1 MFLPALSGLR
11 KTVAFRLTAWHAT
24 IFVTSL
30 VVLFL
35 IVYFT
40 LSRSLQNND
49 QELAS
54 AELKEV
60 SEEYGEGG
68 IPAVSKL
75 LSGESPL
82 FVVRIADAHNRTLF
96 VTPSIAAELIARL
109 EKNPPT
115 PSEEW
120 NVLTVPRGGD
130 LEVHSAKLPDGAVL
144 QVGRSTRQR
153 QLFLLRFRRV
163 CAAIIAPMIVL
174 GICGGVLFARRTLR
188 PLHDL
193 NATVHRIIQTG
204 HLGERIPVQRAP
216 GELAE
221 LVHSFNQMLGRIETL
236 IRSMRDSLDNVAHE
250 LRTPMTRLRATAET
264 ALRDPFNATLA
275 QNALAECVEEC
286 EQTMTLLQ
294 TVTDI
299 AEAEAGAMKLNLE
312 LVNLPFLAQRV
323 ADLYQQVAEDKG
335 IEILLNM
342 PNTLI
347 LQADNGRLPQVVAN
361 LIDNAVK
368 YTPSGGRI
376 ILSAWTNNGEV
387 ALSVKDSG
395 IGISLAESERVWER
409 LYRAEKSRSVKG
421 MGLGLAVVK
430 AIVESHRGR
439 VTLESKPNHGSTFT
453 IFLPTCPSAH
463 RKDRSC

>member
-1 MFLPALSGLR
+1 MSLPALSGLR

-30 VVLFL
+30 LILFL

-49 QELAS
+49 HELAS

-68 IPAVSKL
+68 VPAVSRL
-75 LSGESPL
+75 LSGESQL
-82 FVVRIADAHNRTLF
+82 FVVRIADSHNRTLF
-96 VTPSIAAELIARL
+96 VTPSVAAGLIARL
-109 EKNPPT
+109 EKNPMT
-115 PSEEW
+115 PSEW
-120 NVLTVPRGGD
+120 NVLSVPRGD
-130 LEVHSAKLPDGAVL
+130 DIEVHSAKLPDGAL
-144 QVGRSTRQR
+144 LEVGRSTRQR
-153 QLFLLRFRRV
+153 QLFLSHFREV

-174 GICGGVLFARRTLR
+174 GVCGGVLFARRTLR

-193 NATVHRIIQTG
+193 NATVRRIIQTG
-204 HLGERIPVQRAP
+204 HLGERIPAQRAP
-216 GELAE
+216 GELTE
-221 LVHSFNQMLGRIETL
+221 LVYSFNQMLGRIETL

-264 ALRDPFNATLA
+264 ALRDPLNASLA
-275 QNALAECVEEC
+275 QSALAECVEEC

-294 TVTDI
+294 TLTDI

-335 IEILLNM
+335 VEILLNM

-361 LIDNAVK
+361 LVDNAVK

-395 IGISLAESERVWER
+395 IGISPTESERVWER
-409 LYRAEKSRSVKG
+409 LYRAEKSRSEKG

-453 IFLPTCPSAH
+453 IFLPTCS
-463 RKDRSC
+463 